1 MTLLNL
7 LSNVQVNASL
17 LKLISVRVLDMLKLI
32 ALFLVA
38 IPALIMVIGLMVMLR
53 DDPRISDGHKRQ
65 SKN

>member
-1 MTLLNL
+1 M
-7 LSNVQVNASL
+7 NASL

-38 IPALIMVIGLMVMLR
+38 IPALIMVIGLMVILR